1 MLIQRNYFKRQ
12 FSQVSCKESLFNV
25 LAKLS
30 QKDPSDLHSEIARE
44 QALDPPTHPSTLTQP
59 LTPQWDTK
67 LSPGLTHPGKFCWIH
82 TCYGQIYMYIFE
94 GESANGESQLF
105 NI

>member
-30 QKDPSDLHSEIARE
+30 KKDPFDLHSKIARE
-44 QALDPPTHPSTLTQP
+44 YALDPPTHPSTLTQP
-59 LTPQWDTK
+59 PNGTQNYPPD
-67 LSPGLTHPGKFCWIH
+67 SPTLEKFSGSMLWKDIH
-82 TCYGQIYMYIFE
+82 VYSKVKVQVE
-94 GESANGESQLF
+94 KAN
-105 NI
+105 